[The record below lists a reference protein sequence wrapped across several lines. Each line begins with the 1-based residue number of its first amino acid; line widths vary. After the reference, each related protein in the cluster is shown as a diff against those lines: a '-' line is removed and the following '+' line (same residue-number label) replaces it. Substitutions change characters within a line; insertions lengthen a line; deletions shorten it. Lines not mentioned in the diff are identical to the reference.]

1 MKKILFILALIS
13 VSLAMF
19 GCSKEKA
26 IEKSLYKKGGEWN
39 IDIYNTEIFDQS
51 TDTMMYSEYTTNA
64 GSIEFSENGT
74 VIWKITLGETPTYY
88 GGNWI
93 NSEDQITMII
103 NGDVEFYKLVEHSK
117 EKISLTREVI
127 EDSDGDGFFIRQN
140 SEIELTKVK

>member
-1 MKKILFILALIS
+1 MKKISFILALVSIS
-13 VSLAMF
+13 LVIFS
-19 GCSKEKA
+19 CSKEKA
-26 IEKSLYKKGGEWN
+26 IEKSLYKNGGEWN
-39 IDIYNTEIFDQS
+39 IDIYNTEIFDQAA
-51 TDTMMYSEYTTNA
+51 DTLMYSEYTTNA

-74 VIWKITLGETPTYY
+74 VIWKITLSETPTYY

-103 NGDVEFYKLVEHSK
+103 DGEVEFYKLVEHSK

-140 SEIELTKVK
+140 SEIELTKVN

>member
-1 MKKILFILALIS
+1 MKKIAFILALVF
-13 VSLAMF
+13 VSLGMF

-26 IEKSLYKKGGEWN
+26 IEKSLYKNGGEWK
-39 IDIYNTEIFDQS
+39 IDVFNTEIFDQS
-51 TDTMMYSEYTTNA
+51 NDTLMYSEYTTNA
-64 GSIEFSENGT
+64 GSIEFYENGT
-74 VIWKITLGETPTYY
+74 VIWKITLSGTPNYF

-103 NGDVEFYKLVEHSK
+103 NGSVEFYKLVEHSK

-127 EDSDGDGFFIRQN
+127 EDSDGDGFFIRQT